1 MPSKELEGA
10 LRPEWPA
17 PAGVGALMSTRAGGV
32 SAAPFNALNLGD
44 AVGDDPDAVAEN
56 RARVAA
62 AIGSAVPVW
71 LRQVHGTRVLRL
83 MAADAAALADA
94 PPPEADAAV
103 TGEPGVACAVQ
114 VADCLPVLFAAAN
127 GRAVGAA
134 HAGWRGLAG
143 GVLENT
149 LAEVCAL
156 AACAPAD
163 VLAWLG
169 PCIGPQAF
177 EVGEDVLRGFGADPA
192 GGDAAFT
199 WRPRA
204 DGSARWLADL
214 PQLARRRLGLA
225 GLRQIRGGQWCTVQD
240 ESKFF
245 SFRRDRITGRQAAV
259 IWLR

>member
-1 MPSKELEGA
+1 MRSEA
-10 LRPEWPA
+10 LDGVLTPDWPA

-32 SAAPFNALNLGD
+32 SVAPFGSLNLGD
-44 AVGDDPDAVAEN
+44 AVGDDPAAVAGN
-56 RARVAA
+56 RARVAVA
-62 AIGSAVPVW
+62 SGAVPVW

-83 MAADAAALADA
+83 TMADAAALADA

-103 TGEPGVACAVQ
+103 TDQPGVACVVQ

-156 AACAPAD
+156 ADCAPAD

-169 PCIGPQAF
+169 PCIGPKEF

-192 GGDAAFT
+192 GGDAAFA

-214 PQLARRRLGLA
+214 PQLARRRLDLA

-245 SFRRDRITGRQAAV
+245 SFRRDRVTGRQAAV

>member
-1 MPSKELEGA
+1 MPSEALQGV

-17 PAGVGALMSTRAGGV
+17 PASVGAFMSTREGGV
-32 SAAPFNALNLGD
+32 SAAPWDGANLGD
-44 AVGDDPDAVAEN
+44 AVGDSPQAVDTN
-56 RARVAA
+56 RARFAA
-62 AIGSAVPVW
+62 AAEGGTPVW

-83 MAADAAALADA
+83 RAGEALPAQ
-94 PPPEADAAV
+94 PPEADAAV
-103 TGEPGVACAVQ
+103 TADPGLVCVVQ
-114 VADCLPVLFAAAN
+114 VADCLPVLFAALN

-156 AACAPAD
+156 ARCEPSG

-169 PCIGPQAF
+169 PCIGPQSF
-177 EVGEDVLRGFGADPA
+177 EVGRDVLEGFGVDPDGPADPA
-192 GGDAAFT
+192 FA

-214 PQLARRRLGLA
+214 PALARRRLEMA
-225 GLRQIRGGQWCTVQD
+225 GLRQISGGQWCTVQD
-240 ESKFF
+240 RSRFF
-245 SFRRDRITGRQAAV
+245 SFRRDRITGRQAAA
-259 IWLR
+259 IWLRG